1 MNPKADAFHIDEDSK
16 PYTHLHFKNDPDEF
30 QFAIISDNAGGPRP
44 GVLPSALK
52 MVNLLQPEFVA
63 CLGDLVEGYTDASG
77 QPADEDVYRAWWQEI
92 DDFLAQLDMPFFFLP
107 GNHDLN
113 SPASLKVW
121 RERHGGSRAYYHFIY
136 KNVLFLMINTED
148 PPKDP
153 VALIENDPEQA
164 KIIEDA
170 YQAIKD
176 AIAAGEGPAKVLE
189 LLTPIEEWSGGTN
202 ISEAQVAYF
211 KEVLEANPDVRWT
224 FCLMHAPAWQTAEG
238 LEQDPGIFGKI
249 EALLAD
255 RPYTV
260 FAAHT
265 HVYNY
270 TQRNGHDYITTAMTG
285 AMNLPRP
292 GAMDHF
298 VWVTMTD
305 KGPKIANLLLNGI
318 LDKKGPPKDDALEV
332 IGMYRPKP

>member
-1 MNPKADAFHIDEDSK
+1 ME
-16 PYTHLHFKNDPDEF
+16 
-30 QFAIISDNAGGPRP
+30 
-44 GVLPSALK
+44 

-63 CLGDLVEGYTDASG
+63 CLGDLVEGYNDASG
-77 QPADEDVYRAWWQEI
+77 QPADEEVYRAWWQEI

-113 SPASLKVW
+113 SPASVKVW
-121 RERHGGSRAYYHFIY
+121 RERHGSSRAYYHFIY

-170 YQAIKD
+170 YQAIKQ

-189 LLTPIEEWSGGTN
+189 HLRPIEEWSGGTN
-202 ISEAQVAYF
+202 ISEAQTEYF
-211 KEVLEANPDVRWT
+211 EQVLQANPDVRWT
-224 FCLMHAPAWQTAEG
+224 ICLMHAPAWQTAEG
-238 LEQDPGIFGKI
+238 FEQDPGDFAKI
-249 EALLAD
+249 EAMLAD

-260 FAAHT
+260 FGAHT
-265 HVYNY
+265 HIYNY
-270 TQRNGHDYITTAMTG
+270 IERNGRDYITTAMTG

-305 KGPKIANLLLNGI
+305 QGPKIANLLLNGVI
-318 LDKKGPPKDDALEV
+318 DKKGPPRMMPWRQSACTDRSLSLEIDSGENEALRRERYHLLSLCKGKFKN
-332 IGMYRPKP
+332 IKIQELHFTR

>member
-1 MNPKADAFHIDEDSK
+1 MSPKADAFHIDEDFK

-30 QFAIISDNAGGPRP
+30 QFVIISDNAGGPRP

-63 CLGDLVEGYTDASG
+63 CLGDLVEGYNAANG
-77 QPADEDVYRAWWQEI
+77 QPADEDVYRAWWQEF

-121 RERHGGSRAYYHFIY
+121 RERHGSSRAYYHFIY

-153 VALIENDPEQA
+153 EALAENDPEQA
-164 KIIEDA
+164 QIIADA

-176 AIAAGEGPAKVLE
+176 AIAAGEGPTKVLE
-189 LLTPIEEWSGGTN
+189 LLRPIEDWSGGTN

-224 FCLMHAPAWQTAEG
+224 FCLMHAPAWQTADG
-238 LEQDPGIFGKI
+238 LEQDPGIFREI

-270 TQRNGHDYITTAMTG
+270 IQRNDHDYITTSMTG

-332 IGMYRPKP
+332 IGMYRPKT

>member
-1 MNPKADAFHIDEDSK
+1 MTQDDVFKIDKSSK
-16 PYTHLHFKNDPDEF
+16 PYTHLNFKNDPDEF
-30 QFAIISDNAGGPRP
+30 QFAIISDNAGGVRS
-44 GVLPSALK
+44 GVLKAALG
-52 MVNLLQPEFVA
+52 MVNLLQPEFVT
-63 CLGDLVEGYTDASG
+63 CLGDLVEGYNAPNG
-77 QPADEDVYRAWWQEI
+77 QPADEAMYHAWWNEL

-113 SPASLKVW
+113 NPASLKVW

-136 KNVLFLMINTED
+136 KNVLFLMVNTED

-153 VALIENDPEQA
+153 EALIHDNPEQA
-164 KIIEDA
+164 KIIEEA
-170 YQAIKD
+170 YKAIKH
-176 AIAAGEGPAKVLE
+176 AIAAGEGPEKVLK
-189 LLTPIEEWSGGTN
+189 LLTPIEEWSGGSN
-202 ISEAQVAYF
+202 ISDAQIAYF
-211 KEVLEANPDVRWT
+211 KEVLEANPNVRWT
-224 FCLMHAPAWQTAEG
+224 FCMMHAPAWQTAEG
-238 LEQDPGIFGKI
+238 LEQDPGIFAEI
-249 EALLAD
+249 EAMLAD

-270 TQRNGHDYITTAMTG
+270 IERNGRDYITTAMTG

-305 KGPKIANLLLNGI
+305 QGPKVANLLLNGI
-318 LDKKGPPKDDALEV
+318 VDKKGPPKDDALEA
-332 IGMYRPKP
+332 IGMYRPKA